1 MKEYI
6 VKISKTAR
14 QDLKDIISYIRYNLA
29 GDIVADKYKILFKQE
44 ISELR
49 YLAGSMPILDKKL
62 TGLENIR
69 KINVKDYVIFYV
81 VNEKESSAF
90 IVRVG
95 HTFMNWEKF
104 LKDE

>member
-1 MKEYI
+1 
-6 VKISKTAR
+6 
-14 QDLKDIISYIRYNLA
+14 
-29 GDIVADKYKILFKQE
+29 
-44 ISELR
+44 
-49 YLAGSMPILDKKL
+49 MPILDKEL

-69 KINVKDYVIFYV
+69 KVNVKDYVIFYV

-95 HTFMNWEKF
+95 HTFMDWEKF